1 MIFYEIETTI
11 SNLEKLPGY
20 DNVRNKP
27 YGISRR
33 EIVSLTQK
41 LYGDSELTLVFV
53 SLIKSNGVIQ
63 CGAIAESKEEIFEQ
77 WDVFSQELPVKTEN
91 HQFREITFSQIEA
104 LLENAHLNYL
114 DIDIYDVIRACGIT
128 GRARRRTI
136 KDGLLSEDV
145 TYDDLR
151 GRAADIGVASSLIPE
166 IDRIEQGAADSEVK
180 GHPVHYLISGHG
192 KQICREISRILLE
205 ALLLAQR
212 IENRRYTILDI
223 ERDEISENGF
233 FRLNQGGALI
243 LDCGQKIGEAG
254 EFATEHEDELVSFC
268 ENLQEWR
275 NKTLTCFL
283 TPAGDSDCY
292 RLIRDSLEDVFLVEI
307 KEDIVYGD
315 AARRVMDYY
324 VQKAG
329 YFKKKGT
336 LARKL
341 IPDDDTGYLPT
352 DIREAF
358 QEWQNHYLQSE
369 VYPQYKD
376 FVSGREWKREK
387 EPEGSGIL
395 ELEEMIGLKEAKEMI
410 HRALDYYKMRDL
422 FKKKGLHPDNPAM
435 HMVFTGNP
443 GTAKTSVARLFA
455 RIMKENGILENGKLH
470 EVGRADLVGKYVGW
484 TAQIVKKKFKA
495 AKGGVLFIDEAY
507 SLVDD
512 KHGLYGDEAINTIV
526 QEMENSRDDTVV
538 IFAGY
543 PDEMEEFLARNPG
556 LRSRIA
562 FHVPFSDYDSE
573 ELYEITRLLAKQ
585 RGLKFAR
592 GVRKKLISIYDG
604 AMGQED
610 FGNGRYA
617 RNVLEKAVLQQA
629 GRLVHSDT
637 GKMTREEI
645 TTLCA
650 KDFEAQLEEK
660 KARRQIGFLASW

>member
-11 SNLEKLPGY
+11 SNLENLPGY
-20 DNVRNKP
+20 DDVRNKP

-77 WDVFSQELPVKTEN
+77 WDVFSRELPVKTEN
-91 HQFREITFSQIEA
+91 PQFREITFSQIEA

-128 GRARRRTI
+128 GRVRRQTI
-136 KDGLLSEDV
+136 NDGLLSEDV

-166 IDRIEQGAADSEVK
+166 IDRIEQGAADPEVK

-192 KQICREISRILLE
+192 KAICREISRILLE

-254 EFATEHEDELVSFC
+254 EFATKHEDELVSFC

-315 AARRVMDYY
+315 AARKVLDYY

-376 FVSGREWKREK
+376 FVSGREWKKEK

-422 FKKKGLHPDNPAM
+422 FKKKGLHSDNPAM
-435 HMVFTGNP
+435 HRVFTGNP

-455 RIMKENGILENGKLH
+455 RIMKENGILENGRLH

-484 TAQIVKKKFKA
+484 TAKIVKKKFKA

-526 QEMENSRDDTVV
+526 QEMENHRDDVIV

-543 PDEMEEFLARNPG
+543 PEPMNDFLDRNPG
-556 LRSRIA
+556 MRSRIA
-562 FHVPFSDYDSE
+562 FHVEFDDYSVD
-573 ELYEITRLLAKQ
+573 ELCEITKLMAGKK
-585 RGLKFAR
+585 GLTVTDAAMTKLRECYAAAR
-592 GVRKKLISIYDG
+592 QHEGY
-604 AMGQED
+604 
-610 FGNGRYA
+610 GNGRFVRKILEEA
-617 RNVLEKAVLQQA
+617 EMNLANRMVLLDESEL
-629 GRLVHSDT
+629 ST
-637 GKMTREEI
+637 GLI
-645 TTLCA
+645 TTVEEC
-650 KDFEAQLEEK
+650 DIPEIGFEEK
-660 KARRQIGFLASW
+660 KAGRRIGFAC